1 MTVDEEIPRTVGEAE
16 ASLDEMRART
26 EEQIRVLQEILA
38 DYKAMLAGIERIREE
53 VARHEWTDRQIIDH
67 ITSACRH
74 TGWLSTQVDVYRQTP
89 GGWTEPWGE
98 VDLATGEYRRRS

>member
-38 DYKAMLAGIERIREE
+38 DYRAMLAGIERIREE
-53 VARHEWTDRQIIDH
+53 VAKHD
-67 ITSACRH
+67 
-74 TGWLSTQVDVYRQTP
+74 
-89 GGWTEPWGE
+89 
-98 VDLATGEYRRRS
+98 